1 MIVLRWALAFGVAMA
16 MCGMMAA
23 CQTPDPEPAYAEL
36 SYAHHGTI
44 SLDVQR
50 IEVVR
55 AYVPPA
61 KKPNVEHLS
70 PASPLAAAE
79 RWVKD
84 RLRAT
89 GKSGVARATISR
101 ASIIEVPL
109 KRTDGIRGV
118 FTTDQ
123 AERYDGLIEITVR
136 ILGDN
141 GNEKAAVLARA
152 SRSRSVAEDVSLID
166 REKVWFEMTEAMMND
181 VNTTLQ
187 RQIDANLGKFV
198 R

>member
-1 MIVLRWALAFGVAMA
+1 MIVLRGAPTFGLAVAI
-16 MCGMMAA
+16 CGFLAA

-36 SYAHHGTI
+36 SYAHHGKI
-44 SLDVQR
+44 SLDVRR
-50 IEVVR
+50 IEMVR

-84 RLRAT
+84 RLRAA
-89 GKSGVARATISR
+89 GKAGVAQATISR

-109 KRTDGIRGV
+109 KRTEGIRGV
-118 FTTDQ
+118 FTKDQ
-123 AERYDGLIEITVR
+123 AERYEGQMEITIR
-136 ILGDN
+136 ILDDSGS
-141 GNEKAAVLARA
+141 EKASVLARA
-152 SRSRSVAEDVSLID
+152 SRSRTVAEDVSLID
-166 REKVWFEMTEAMMND
+166 REKVWFELTEAMMND
-181 VNTTLQ
+181 INTTLQ
-187 RQIDANLGKFV
+187 KQINTNLGKFL